1 MSLQPIQIA
10 AFVFAAIHIARIMA
24 LWKTKKLPLKTA
36 VFWFFVW
43 FAVLLIVSVTPIID
57 ALSRPVGVGRG
68 IDLVV
73 YIGIMI
79 LFYLVFQ
86 QNMKIDKLENEI
98 TKLVRE
104 IALKK

>member
-1 MSLQPIQIA
+1 MIQPIQIA
-10 AFVFAAIHIARIMA
+10 ALVFAVIHIARLLA

-36 VFWFFVW
+36 LFWFFVW
-43 FAVLLIVSVTPIID
+43 FAVLLIVFFTPVID
-57 ALSRPVGVGRG
+57 ALSRPIGVGRG

-73 YIGIMI
+73 YVSILV

-86 QNMKIDKLENEI
+86 INMKIDKLEKDI

-104 IALKK
+104 ISLKK

>member
-1 MSLQPIQIA
+1 MMQPVQIA
-10 AFVFAAIHIARIMA
+10 ALIFAAIHIARILA
-24 LWKTKKLPLKTA
+24 LYKSKKLPLKA
-36 VFWFFVW
+36 AIFWFFVW
-43 FAVLLIVSVTPIID
+43 AMVLVVIFFTPVID

-68 IDLVV
+68 IDLIV
-73 YIGIMI
+73 YVSVMV

-86 QNMKIDKLENEI
+86 LSMKIDKLEHEI